1 MDLPAAASR
10 LAERST
16 TEAAPWVRRLAR
28 AGYAAKGIV
37 YVLVGGLAV
46 AAAVGTQG
54 QVEGTDG
61 ALASIVGAPFGKA
74 LLWAIAFGLAGH
86 VVWRLVEGGLDPEG
100 RGADPKGLAQRAGL
114 AFSGVLYTGLAL
126 EAARLAQGAGGSG
139 GAGAAHWTGRALAL
153 PFGRAAVGL
162 AGLGVAAYGVYQ
174 GVKAVRS
181 DVCKRLD
188 LSDLGAAGRDN
199 VARLGRAGLMARGV
213 VFVVVGVFL
222 LVAAWQEQAAEAR
235 GLDGALRSLE
245 SGPAGPVVLAVVA
258 AGLAAYGAFQLVQAR
273 YRTIRVT

>member
-10 LAERST
+10 LAERSA

-74 LLWAIAFGLAGH
+74 LLWAIAFGLAG
-86 VVWRLVEGGLDPEG
+86 
-100 RGADPKGLAQRAGL
+100 
-114 AFSGVLYTGLAL
+114 
-126 EAARLAQGAGGSG
+126 
-139 GAGAAHWTGRALAL
+139 
-153 PFGRAAVGL
+153 
-162 AGLGVAAYGVYQ
+162 LGVEAYGVYQ

-245 SGPAGPVVLAVVA
+245 SGPAGPAVLAVVA
-258 AGLAAYGAFQLVQAR
+258 AGLAAYGAFPLVQAR
-273 YRTIRVT
+273 YRTIRVA